1 MKKLYLIILLLIAI
15 GLFSCSDFLT
25 EYSQDKAYIQGY
37 EDLDELLL
45 GNVYFTRYQLDWW
58 PGEQLCAWLHVSGDE
73 VQQIDEIKDFWDV
86 NGASWVTYGFYTWQN
101 FVDRDPDGEECWDEA
116 SDFRKLYS
124 YSNAATMILEECKAF
139 ENSKD
144 EIERENI
151 QRIKG
156 ECYFM
161 RASCYFLLVNA
172 YGKPYNAATA
182 SKDPAVPLKLTNYV
196 EDINFHRNSVAEVYS
211 QIVED
216 LLHAEECLKDV
227 QQKSIWRA
235 DIHATRLML
244 SRIYLY
250 MCDYENAQ
258 KYAALV
264 VEKGP
269 VLEDLNGFTRTDFLN
284 PDLSELIFST
294 GSTSLPNNVAMILTD
309 NEYITGNSYEV
320 SQELYN
326 AFDPEHSHDLRLQ
339 YYVGQKEDGTLL
351 YKKMQLQSY
360 MYTPEM
366 SDIFLLRTSEAY
378 LNLAEAAACAGDETS
393 AHKALNALRSKR
405 IEQAYFNESEVNALT
420 GENLVQFIRDERFRE
435 LCLEGHRWFD
445 LRRYRVAAKYPE
457 KITLTHIMTARN
469 YDTDEILWKRK
480 FVLLS
485 DDPAWV
491 LPLPR
496 EEVDKNTGMGNNP
509 RNERTYENLDF

>member
-1 MKKLYLIILLLIAI
+1 M
-15 GLFSCSDFLT
+15 
-25 EYSQDKAYIQGY
+25 
-37 EDLDELLL
+37 
-45 GNVYFTRYQLDWW
+45 
-58 PGEQLCAWLHVSGDE
+58 
-73 VQQIDEIKDFWDV
+73 
-86 NGASWVTYGFYTWQN
+86 
-101 FVDRDPDGEECWDEA
+101 
-116 SDFRKLYS
+116 
-124 YSNAATMILEECKAF
+124 
-139 ENSKD
+139 
-144 EIERENI
+144 
-151 QRIKG
+151 
-156 ECYFM
+156 
-161 RASCYFLLVNA
+161 
-172 YGKPYNAATA
+172 
-182 SKDPAVPLKLTNYV
+182 
-196 EDINFHRNSVAEVYS
+196 
-211 QIVED
+211 
-216 LLHAEECLKDV
+216 
-227 QQKSIWRA
+227 
-235 DIHATRLML
+235 
-244 SRIYLY
+244 
-250 MCDYENAQ
+250 
-258 KYAALV
+258 
-264 VEKGP
+264 
-269 VLEDLNGFTRTDFLN
+269 
-284 PDLSELIFST
+284 
-294 GSTSLPNNVAMILTD
+294 
-309 NEYITGNSYEV
+309 

-496 EEVDKNTGMGNNP
+496 EEVDKNTSMGNNP
-509 RNERTYENLDF
+509 RNERTYENFDF